1 MTTLTQHTCG
11 TDSAPGPAS
20 YGGSEQTAEKSEFRV
35 VPHRSGF
42 APGVDPDQLKEILYE
57 MELED
62 YRRKNVL

>member
-1 MTTLTQHTCG
+1 MTTLTQHTCR

-20 YGGSEQTAEKSEFRV
+20 SAPPEQTAGKSEFWV

-42 APGVDPDQLKEILYE
+42 APGVDPDQIKQILYE

-62 YRRKNVL
+62 YQRKNVL